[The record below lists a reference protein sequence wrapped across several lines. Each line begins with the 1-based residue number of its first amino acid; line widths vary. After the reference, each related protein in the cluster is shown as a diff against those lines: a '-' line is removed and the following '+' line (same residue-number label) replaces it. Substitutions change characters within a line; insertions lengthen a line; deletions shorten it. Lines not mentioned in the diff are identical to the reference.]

1 MQAQLADLD
10 RRIANLVDAIETGA
24 DPGPIMRQ
32 LAQRTAER
40 DALAVRMATA
50 AGPSSLSGTQ
60 IEAIAAELGGI
71 AEALQHAT
79 TEERAAIYASLDIR
93 IEYDDRSHQVRATSN
108 LARVANRVG
117 GPIRTRRPRSFCA
130 RSWPWQIEQPGEGS
144 CARRPNQR
152 TFTPSTSATRKS
164 GSPVSTGQSSTNPAP
179 SASSVS
185 SKMQHFLSAAS
196 SPCNDPLEFA
206 APDHC
211 LRNPLSRLERRH
223 GHRLST
229 GNSRGGS
236 WCRRSRSDHRVAVRA
251 HAGPRHGRRPC

>member
-1 MQAQLADLD
+1 MVAPSRLAPAEEPPD
-10 RRIANLVDAIETGA
+10 RTGRA
-24 DPGPIMRQ
+24 RNPYP
-32 LAQRTAER
+32 RT
-40 DALAVRMATA
+40 TA
-50 AGPSSLSGTQ
+50 W
-60 IEAIAAELGGI
+60 
-71 AEALQHAT
+71 
-79 TEERAAIYASLDIR
+79 
-93 IEYDDRSHQVRATSN
+93 
-108 LARVANRVG
+108 LARGVPSDVNPHTLHSRLTRSFGELVGVQLGVG
-117 GPIRTRRPRSFCA
+117 GAIRTRRPRSCSGP
-130 RSWPWQIEQPGEGS
+130 SWRWRGEQPGEGS